1 MNKKSV
7 ASLTILLSGAILL
20 SGCAQSTLTGTSYS
34 RGEAR
39 QAQSVQ
45 IGRVESVVPI
55 IIEGRT
61 DGVVGAG
68 TGAVVGGVLGNQ
80 IGGGSGQQIATV
92 LGAVAGGIAGQ
103 RVEEATSRRQG
114 VEITVRLDNG
124 SRVSVVQEVDQN
136 QVFSPGDR
144 VRVLGQGSTMRVTY

>member
-1 MNKKSV
+1 MMKKTAV
-7 ASLTILLSGAILL
+7 ALTCLLTGAVLT
-20 SGCAQSTLTGTSYS
+20 GCAQSTLTGTSYS

-45 IGRVESVVPI
+45 TGRVESVVPI
-55 IIEGRT
+55 VIEGRT

-68 TGAVVGGVLGNQ
+68 TGAVVGGIAGHQV
-80 IGGGSGQQIATV
+80 GGGSGRQLATV

-124 SRVSVVQEVDQN
+124 SVVSVVQEVDQN

-144 VRVLGQGSTMRVTY
+144 VRILGQGATKRVTF

>member
-1 MNKKSV
+1 MNKKT
-7 ASLTILLSGAILL
+7 AIALTLLLSGAVLT
-20 SGCAQSTLTGTSYS
+20 GCAQSTLTGTSYS

-45 IGRVESVVPI
+45 MGRVESLVPVV
-55 IIEGRT
+55 IEGRT
-61 DGVVGAG
+61 DGIVGAG
-68 TGAVVGGVLGNQ
+68 TGAVIGGVAGHQVGGGTGRQL
-80 IGGGSGQQIATV
+80 ATV
-92 LGAVAGGIAGQ
+92 LGAVAGGVAGQ
-103 RVEEATSRRQG
+103 RVEEMTSRRQG

-124 SRVSVVQEVDQN
+124 SLVSVVQEVDQN